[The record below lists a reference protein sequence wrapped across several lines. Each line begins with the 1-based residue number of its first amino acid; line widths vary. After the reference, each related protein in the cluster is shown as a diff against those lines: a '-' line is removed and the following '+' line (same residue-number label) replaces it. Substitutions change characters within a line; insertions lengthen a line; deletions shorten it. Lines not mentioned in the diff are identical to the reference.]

1 MKSPQLSRLTVRSFG
16 GLACA
21 LAMVLPAQASIVT
34 TLPTAALD
42 ADAVFSFSSQAA
54 TAMKLLGVSASGLGN
69 ASAVAGNAWA
79 FNMPVT
85 QVTVAANLLPLSL
98 TPVSGKATGSA
109 LGINGPDGSLV
120 LANFALDFQ
129 RNMLK
134 ADLITSAGTTKAMD
148 LYSFHVANGLSLST
162 AGGLSMKMS
171 MDQMFMTA
179 TARASFIDALQ
190 LPDFTDGVMAK
201 IDFGTM
207 SVNISPGLRLGL
219 SDKAFTMTAS
229 AVPEA
234 PSVALMALGIAGLTW
249 VSRRRSAP

>member
-1 MKSPQLSRLTVRSFG
+1 MKFPPLSHLALRSLG
-16 GLACA
+16 GVACA
-21 LAMVLPAQASIVT
+21 LAVAMPAQASIVT

-42 ADAVFSFSSQAA
+42 ADAVFSFSSQAV

-98 TPVSGKATGSA
+98 SPVSGKATGSA
-109 LGINGPDGSLV
+109 LGIYGPDGSLV

-134 ADLITSAGTTKAMD
+134 ADLITSAGTTQAMD

-171 MDQMFMTA
+171 MDQMVMTA
-179 TARASFIDALQ
+179 TARASFIEALQ
-190 LPDFTDGVMAK
+190 LPDFTDAVMAK

-207 SVNISPGLRLGL
+207 SVNISPSLRLGL
-219 SDKAFTMTAS
+219 SDKPFTLAPV

-234 PSVALMALGIAGLTW
+234 PSVALMALGMAGLAW
-249 VSRRRSAP
+249 VSRRRRAA

>member
-1 MKSPQLSRLTVRSFG
+1 MKYPHRSRFGLRSLG

-21 LAMVLPAQASIVT
+21 VAVAMPAQAGIVT
-34 TLPTAALD
+34 TLPTSALD
-42 ADAVFSFSSQAA
+42 ADAVFSFSSQAI
-54 TAMKLLGVSASGLGN
+54 TAMKLLDVSASGLGN
-69 ASAVAGNAWA
+69 ASAVAGNAWS

-85 QVTVAANLLPLSL
+85 QVTVSANLLPLSL

-134 ADLITSAGTTKAMD
+134 ADMITSAGTTKAMD
-148 LYSFHVANGLSLST
+148 LYSFHVAKDLSLST

-171 MDQMFMTA
+171 MDQMYMTA

-190 LPDFTDGVMAK
+190 LPDFTDAVMAK

-207 SVNISPGLRLGL
+207 SVDIAPSLRLGL
-219 SDKAFTMTAS
+219 SDKAFLMAPV

-234 PSVALMALGIAGLTW
+234 PSMALMLLGLGGLAC
-249 VSRRRSAP
+249 VSRRRRAG